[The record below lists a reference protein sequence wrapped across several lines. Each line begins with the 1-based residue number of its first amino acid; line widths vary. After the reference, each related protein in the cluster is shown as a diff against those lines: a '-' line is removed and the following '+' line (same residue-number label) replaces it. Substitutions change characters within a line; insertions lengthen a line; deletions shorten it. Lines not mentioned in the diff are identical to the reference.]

1 MERKDILKQVT
12 SIERL
17 TENQKVFDKYI
28 DDIAE
33 GHSKLVVMEMITW
46 AKSDRCP
53 VTYEELLNSARI
65 FGERIVYDD
74 DKYVL
79 TSNDSNITL
88 YKYVELGEDDYNDIR
103 RLVSTMTYYEA
114 LDHLKGY
121 NVSKDFENECFDCN
135 YKGITA
141 TILKEN
147 RYGGCIVSPSIE
159 YWIAG
164 SSEPIRVS
172 FYKSINK

>member
-1 MERKDILKQVT
+1 MERKFILKKVVG
-12 SIERL
+12 IERL
-17 TENQKVFDKYI
+17 AKNQKVFDKYAN
-28 DDIAE
+28 DIAE
-33 GHSKLVVMEMITW
+33 GHSKSVVMEMATWPKSESSPITY
-46 AKSDRCP
+46 KQ
-53 VTYEELLNSARI
+53 LLNVGLT

-74 DKYVL
+74 DKYLL
-79 TSNDSNITL
+79 TSDESFITL
-88 YKYVELGEDDYNDIR
+88 YKYVEPGEDDYNELR

-121 NVSKDFENECFDCN
+121 NVSKDFENEYFDCN

-164 SSEPIRVS
+164 VSEPIRVLIS
-172 FYKSINK
+172 K